1 MNKFKV
7 GKEYSCRSI
16 CDYECVWLFNVI
28 KRTAKSIWIKDSR
41 GDVIR
46 KKISLY
52 DNTEIVYPL
61 GRYSMCPVLKA
72 N

>member
-1 MNKFKV
+1 MDKFKV